1 MKPLPQM
8 LAGAAP
14 ETSPSLRE
22 SGKGFWFC
30 RLFALEKVCRSCR
43 KNRRGAAVVE
53 FAIVAPIFFLLIFG
67 MIEFGRVVMV
77 QQLLTNASREGARLG
92 VLNDATDTQV
102 KSKVVSYLA
111 GANITIATS
120 NVTVAYA
127 TDASLPGSGESVTVT
142 VSVPFNQVSWLPS
155 PMFLKNKTL
164 SASSGMRRES
174 VD

>member
-1 MKPLPQM
+1 MNQLPLMPSA
-8 LAGAAP
+8 AGV
-14 ETSPSLRE
+14 ESHPSLRE
-22 SGKGFWFC
+22 SGKGNRIR
-30 RLFALEKVCRSCR
+30 RLFVLEKLCRSCR

-92 VLNDATDTQV
+92 VLNDATSAQV
-102 KSKVVSYLA
+102 KTKVVNYLA
-111 GANITIATS
+111 GANITITS
-120 NVTVAYA
+120 SDVNVVYA
-127 TDASLPGSGESVTVT
+127 TDTSSPGGGESVTVT